1 MKTRIYI
8 TMDSP
13 LGIITLTGNG
23 EGITA
28 LGLPAERAA
37 RNVPERGVES
47 TRDLLLLRAKVELTE
62 YFAGTRTAFTVPLD
76 PEGTPFQ
83 KRVWDALCTIPF
95 GETRSYRDIA
105 DFIGQPT
112 ATRAVGLANGRNPI
126 GIIVPCHR
134 VIGRDGSLTGYAGGL
149 AAKSWLLDHEGVA
162 VQRGQTLLFEA
173 PR

>member
-1 MKTRIYI
+1 MKSPMFI
-8 TMDSP
+8 TMQSP
-13 LGIITLTGNG
+13 LGIITLTTNG

-28 LGLPAERAA
+28 LGLPTERAA
-37 RNVPERGVES
+37 RNVPERGAES
-47 TRDLLLLRAKVELTE
+47 NHDPLLLRAKAELTE

-76 PEGTPFQ
+76 PDGTPFQ
-83 KRVWDALCTIPF
+83 KRVWEALRTIPF

-105 DFIGQPT
+105 DMIGQPT

-149 AAKSWLLDHEGVA
+149 PAKSWLLEHEGVA
-162 VQRGQTLLFEA
+162 VAGGQTVLFDA
-173 PR
+173 IR